1 MKTTQ
6 YWVTIPSEIEDTAG
20 EVIKRIAG
28 TDMTWEPYYGERDFY
43 VNVPVDSDD
52 EDIVEEQSAR
62 RIFAA
67 FGDINDPVI
76 EELPY
81 PPSASSFIRFYDKQ
95 RRRAGGGKNGLC
107 RTVEGGCE
115 VMFAVLPHSQA
126 VDSRQAAAECERQIA
141 AIIAGQEMKAML
153 DKPVWRST
161 LKGTGEEVYFAAYLL
176 GVKAKWHEDWVERM
190 KEIDE
195 AAMLLSARLKDRK
208 VYAEL
213 DDFGGTS
220 LKMMVEYL
228 IPKRR
233 GELPRKRGGES
244 A

>member
-6 YWVTIPSEIEDTAG
+6 YWVTIPSEIEDPAG
-20 EVIKRIAG
+20 EVKKRING
-28 TDMTWEPYYGERDFY
+28 SDMTWEPYYGERAFY
-43 VNVPVDSDD
+43 VYVPVDSDD

-67 FGDINDPVI
+67 FGDIDDPVI

-95 RRRAGGGKNGLC
+95 RRRAGGGKKGFR
-107 RTVEGGCE
+107 RTAEGGCE
-115 VMFAVLPHSQA
+115 VMFTVIPHSHA

-141 AIIAGQEMKAML
+141 AIIAGQEMNAVL

-161 LKGTGEEVYFAAYLL
+161 LEGTGEEVYFAAYLL
-176 GVKAKWHEDWVERM
+176 GVKAQWHEEWVERM
-190 KEIDE
+190 KEIE
-195 AAMLLSARLKDRK
+195 EVALRLSARLKDRK
-208 VYAEL
+208 AYAEL

-233 GELPRKRGGES
+233 GELPRKRGG
-244 A
+244 ADA